1 VAAIVLRVDSP
12 GGDGLASD
20 LIYREVLEARKR
32 KPVVA
37 SMGDLAAS
45 GGYYVAAGADEIFAL
60 PTTLTGSIGVFVVK
74 PSIEG
79 LGEKLGIHAE
89 TLQRGPMA
97 GLFNLWRPWTPEEQK
112 AAQAWS
118 DAFYEDFIGAVSA
131 SRHLPRDQVDAV
143 ARGRIWSGED
153 ALQRHLVDRMGGLLD
168 AVDAARERAH
178 LSRTEDVAL
187 VEYGAPHG
195 LFQSLGGE
203 PGVLA
208 GWLGVTASPQM
219 PEGLQALARS
229 LELDP
234 ATLTRTGLQ
243 ARLPFNVQVR

>member
-1 VAAIVLRVDSP
+1 
-12 GGDGLASD
+12 
-20 LIYREVLEARKR
+20 
-32 KPVVA
+32 
-37 SMGDLAAS
+37 
-45 GGYYVAAGADEIFAL
+45 
-60 PTTLTGSIGVFVVK
+60 VFVVK
-74 PSIEG
+74 PSLGG
-79 LGEKLGIHAE
+79 LGEKLGVHAE

-97 GLFNLWRPWTPEEQK
+97 GLFNLWRPWTPEEQE

-118 DAFYEDFIGAVSA
+118 DAFYDDFIGAVSA
-131 SRHLPRDQVDAV
+131 SRHLPKAEVDQV

-178 LSRTEDVAL
+178 LSRAEDVEL
-187 VEYGAPHG
+187 VEYGGPHG
-195 LFQSLGGE
+195 LFESLGGE

-208 GWLGVTASPQM
+208 GWLGLDAAPRM

-229 LELDP
+229 LNLDP
-234 ATLTRTGLQ
+234 AALTRTGLQ